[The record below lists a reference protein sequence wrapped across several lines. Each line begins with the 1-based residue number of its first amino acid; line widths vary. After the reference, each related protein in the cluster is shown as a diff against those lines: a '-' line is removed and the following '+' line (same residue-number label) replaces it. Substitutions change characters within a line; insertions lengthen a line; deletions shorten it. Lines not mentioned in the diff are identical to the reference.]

1 MRLGAG
7 TGSSGARPATALIA
21 DDEAPMRDLLRARL
35 QAVWPELAIVAEAAN
50 GVEAVEL
57 GERHRPDIAF
67 LDIRMPG
74 LSGIE
79 AARRLYR
86 DAHIVFA
93 TAYDQYALDAFE
105 QGALDYLLKPVSAER
120 LATTCARLRTRMQAA
135 PAARSAAG
143 AAVAA
148 AAGMASPACAPDDI
162 GAQLARLA
170 TLLERGGHGN
180 APGGAGKHGYLRW
193 IQAQVGAS
201 LRMVSTREVLFFQS
215 DEKYTR
221 VQTASSEFLIRK
233 TLKELL
239 DELDP
244 DEFWR
249 IHRST
254 LVRVDA
260 IAEVV
265 RDLRGRQLLR
275 LRGSAHELEVSRNHG
290 YLFQQM

>member
-1 MRLGAG
+1 MV
-7 TGSSGARPATALIA
+7 TALIA

-35 QAVWPELAIVAEAAN
+35 QQAWPDLQIVAEAAN

-57 GERHRPDIAF
+57 GEKLRPDIAF

-79 AARRLYR
+79 AARRLYER
-86 DAHIVFA
+86 SHIVFA

-120 LATTCARLRTRMQAA
+120 LATTCARLQARLRKRSSADAA
-135 PAARSAAG
+135 P
-143 AAVAA
+143 
-148 AAGMASPACAPDDI
+148 PQDI
-162 GAQLARLA
+162 GQQLAKLT
-170 TLLERGGHGN
+170 TLLEN
-180 APGGAGKHGYLRW
+180 KGKPEKPAYLRW
-193 IQAQVGAS
+193 IQAQVGSS
-201 LRMVSTREVLFFQS
+201 LRMVSTREILFFQS

-221 VQTASSEFLIRK
+221 VQTTAAEFLIRK

-260 IAEVV
+260 IAEVK
-265 RDLRGRQLLR
+265 RDLRGRQMLKV
-275 LRGSAHELEVSRNHG
+275 RGWAGELEVSRNHS

>member
-1 MRLGAG
+1 MMMD
-7 TGSSGARPATALIA
+7 TSGRALTAMIA
-21 DDEAPMRDLLRARL
+21 DDEAPMRDLLRMRL
-35 QAVWPELAIVAEAAN
+35 AAVWPELQIVAEAAN
-50 GVEAVEL
+50 GVEAVAL
-57 GERHRPDIAF
+57 GERHQPDIAF

-74 LSGIE
+74 MSGIE
-79 AARRLYR
+79 AARQLYR
-86 DAHIVFA
+86 RSHIVFA

-120 LATTCARLRTRMQAA
+120 LTTTCARLQKELKARAASSAGA
-135 PAARSAAG
+135 PAPTP
-143 AAVAA
+143 VQ
-148 AAGMASPACAPDDI
+148 PDI
-162 GAQLARLA
+162 GQQLAKLTA
-170 TLLERGGHGN
+170 LLEN
-180 APGGAGKHGYLRW
+180 KAPEKPKTNYLRW

-221 VQTASSEFLIRK
+221 VQTASAEFLIRK
-233 TLKELL
+233 TLKELAE
-239 DELDP
+239 ELDP

-260 IAEVV
+260 IGEVT
-265 RDLRGRQLLR
+265 RDLRGRHMLK
-275 LRGSAHELEVSRNHG
+275 LRGHPFELEVSRNHT

>member
-1 MRLGAG
+1 MMRETPL
-7 TGSSGARPATALIA
+7 TAMIA

-35 QAVWPELAIVAEAAN
+35 AAVWPELRIVAEAAN
-50 GVEAVEL
+50 GVEAVVL
-57 GERHRPDIAF
+57 GEQHRPDIAF

-74 LSGIE
+74 MSGIE
-79 AARRLYR
+79 AARQLYQR
-86 DAHIVFA
+86 SHIVFA

-120 LATTCARLRTRMQAA
+120 LATTCARVRSRLRA
-135 PAARSAAG
+135 PE
-143 AAVAA
+143 
-148 AAGMASPACAPDDI
+148 DI
-162 GAQLARLA
+162 GQQLARLTA
-170 TLLERGGHGN
+170 LLEN
-180 APGGAGKHGYLRW
+180 KGKEKPKTGYLRW

-221 VQTASSEFLIRK
+221 VQTTGGEFLIRK
-233 TLKELL
+233 TLKELA

-260 IAEVV
+260 IGEVT
-265 RDLRGRQLLR
+265 RDLRGRHMLR
-275 LRGSAHELEVSRNHG
+275 LRGHPFELEISRNHT

>member
-1 MRLGAG
+1 MSIGMRLGMK
-7 TGSSGARPATALIA
+7 SGDGRRPTALIA
-21 DDEAPMRDLLRARL
+21 DDEAPMRDLLRSRL
-35 QAVWPELAIVAEAAN
+35 RTAWPELDIVAEAAN
-50 GVEAVEL
+50 GVEAVAL
-57 GERHRPDIAF
+57 GEAHRPDIAF

-86 DAHIVFA
+86 QTQIVFA

-105 QGALDYLLKPVSAER
+105 GGALDYLLKPVSAER
-120 LATTCARLRTRMQAA
+120 LATTCARLRERLHAPAPGAA
-135 PAARSAAG
+135 PAP
-143 AAVAA
+143 V
-148 AAGMASPACAPDDI
+148 DDV
-162 GAQLARLA
+162 GAQLARLTA
-170 TLLERGGHGN
+170 LLDRK
-180 APGGAGKHGYLRW
+180 PSTPSGYLRW
-193 IQAQVGAS
+193 IQAQVGNS

-221 VQTASSEFLIRK
+221 VQTTGAEYLIRK

-260 IAEVV
+260 IAEVT
-265 RDLRGRQLLR
+265 RDLRGRHLLR
-275 LRGSAHELEVSRNHG
+275 LRGHAGELEISRNHT

>member
-1 MRLGAG
+1 MMSQGAM
-7 TGSSGARPATALIA
+7 TAMIA

-35 QAVWPELAIVAEAAN
+35 AAVWPELKIVAEAAN
-50 GVEAVEL
+50 GVEAVAL
-57 GERHRPDIAF
+57 GEQHRPDIAF

-74 LSGIE
+74 MSGIE
-79 AARRLYR
+79 AARQLYQR
-86 DAHIVFA
+86 SHIVFA

-120 LATTCARLRTRMQAA
+120 LATTCERLRSRMKVPF
-135 PAARSAAG
+135 PAQ
-143 AAVAA
+143 
-148 AAGMASPACAPDDI
+148 PDI
-162 GAQLARLA
+162 GQQLAKL
-170 TLLERGGHGN
+170 TSLLENRGS
-180 APGGAGKHGYLRW
+180 AQPKTGYLRW
-193 IQAQVGAS
+193 IQAQVGSS

-221 VQTASSEFLIRK
+221 VQTASAEFLIRK
-233 TLKELL
+233 TLKELAE
-239 DELDP
+239 ELDP

-260 IAEVV
+260 IGEVT
-265 RDLRGRQLLR
+265 RDLRGRHMLR
-275 LRGSAHELEVSRNHG
+275 LRGHPFELEVSRNHT